1 MSDQIVNASQIAT
14 GEQNLEK
21 SHKRRSAP
29 QKKEFNVKNRKNDL
43 LRMLKGAPLSVLHAL
58 CDVEEG
64 LTAVELQSETDWS
77 DKPVRRA
84 LELLETLGMVQ
95 HHGRMKGWTITK
107 KGRSALLALSSRGGR
122 GFEAARPARNGEPGA
137 HNREQRV
144 STKGGNSSS
153 VSGKRCAVEN
163 NPGKD
168 NGINT
173 ENGSNSRLEN
183 GNYSGNRSENFRVRD
198 SDQIWPEIRLWPESD
213 LNEDINKYQSGLNR
227 SDQALI
233 RPDLIEPSQQ
243 DDGSNPGK
251 KNFQAEATVREKR
264 GQGELEALEIFLK
277 LIEIDGIAFKE
288 IMARDNLVDVVG
300 WYWYTLGK
308 EDIRRPNGYV
318 IACLKNKERPLTE
331 TYLECAR
338 IWLTMSK
345 EDYDDYL
352 KARFRVLGLEDY
364 WRDWS
369 LSKAEMKV
377 FAQVKEHGGL
387 DLFEDFERPILSAE

>member
-1 MSDQIVNASQIAT
+1 MNKEEVDNLNRKMKGARLNILIAL
-14 GEQNLEK
+14 NNSEK
-21 SHKRRSAP
+21 S
-29 QKKEFNVKNRKNDL
+29 
-43 LRMLKGAPLSVLHAL
+43 M
-58 CDVEEG
+58 
-64 LTAVELQSETDWS
+64 TAVELQEATRWS
-77 DKPVRRA
+77 DKPVRRDLDE
-84 LELLETLGMVQ
+84 LEAMGLVE
-95 HHGRMKGWTITK
+95 HHGRMKGWTITA
-107 KGRSALLALSSRGGR
+107 KGQAVLLALLGPSKTADRAERANS
-122 GFEAARPARNGEPGA
+122 NGEPGA

-308 EDIRRPNGYV
+308 EGIRKPNGYV

>member
-122 GFEAARPARNGEPGA
+122 GFEAARPARNGEPGG
-137 HNREQRV
+137 HNREERV
-144 STKGGNSSS
+144 STKGGNSSTF
-153 VSGKRCAVEN
+153 SGKRCAVEN

-183 GNYSGNRSENFRVRD
+183 GNYSGNRSENSRIWD
-198 SDQIWPEIRLWPESD
+198 SDQIWPESD
-213 LNEDINKYQSGLNR
+213 LNEDINKYQSGLIR
-227 SDQALI
+227 SDQA
-233 RPDLIEPSQQ
+233 SQQ
-243 DDGSNPGK
+243 EHGSNPG
-251 KNFQAEATVREKR
+251 NNNLRAEETARNER
-264 GQGELEALEIFLK
+264 GQGELEALETFLK
-277 LIEIDGIAFKE
+277 LIEVDGIAFKE
-288 IMARDNLVDVVG
+288 IMTRDRLVDVVG

-308 EDIRRPNGYV
+308 EGIRKPNGYV
-318 IACLKNKERPLTE
+318 IACLKNKERPLAE

-377 FAQVKEHGGL
+377 FDQVKEHGGL
-387 DLFEDFERPILSAE
+387 DLFEDFERPILSAECGVRNG